1 MNRNQHWSSMIDN
14 LHNLRRRSGISTGV
28 RSRPGSAVL
37 TLISTCIVEFRH
49 VGYFKILI
57 AIIKSFRHLKLLTQS
72 GTARHL
78 PECFQYD
85 HRWLF
90 IFDGSESSRAAY
102 FLTTFIPHTVKSPDR
117 FAAALLRCGIFAQV
131 RFYRMTSSCEGKL
144 TDPFCKYRI
153 DFILPCTS
161 IQSKIIRAVNHEL
174 LSSFYSERRGT
185 AYFLTTIIRH
195 CVDDIHRIPH
205 TQIRC
210 NEILQTGFF
219 RITSAAV
226 MTESIQPFSESSV
239 NLLLTCKTR
248 ITLFHGH

>member
-37 TLISTCIVEFRH
+37 TLISTCIVQFRH

-57 AIIKSFRHLKLLTQS
+57 TIVKNFRHLKLLTQS

-102 FLTTFIPHTVKSPDR
+102 FLTTFIPHTVKYR
-117 FAAALLRCGIFAQV
+117 ARLAAALLRCSIIL
-131 RFYRMTSSCEGKL
+131 RKSRLYMTPTRKGKL
-144 TDPFCKYRI
+144 CNPSIKCSI
-153 DFILPCTS
+153 DIRLSSTS
-161 IQSKIIRAVNHEL
+161 IQRNILRTINYEL
-174 LSSFYSERRGT
+174 LSSFYSERRST
-185 AYFLTTIIRH
+185 AHFLTTIISH
-195 CVDDIHRIPH
+195 CVGNIHRIAH
-205 TQIRC
+205 T
-210 NEILQTGFF
+210 
-219 RITSAAV
+219 
-226 MTESIQPFSESSV
+226 
-239 NLLLTCKTR
+239 
-248 ITLFHGH
+248 